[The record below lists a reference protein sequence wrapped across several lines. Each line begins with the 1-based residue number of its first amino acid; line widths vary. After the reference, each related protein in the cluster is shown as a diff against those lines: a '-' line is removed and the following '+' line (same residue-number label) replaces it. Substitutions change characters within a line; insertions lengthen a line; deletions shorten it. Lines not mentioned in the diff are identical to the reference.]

1 MKKKNIDAIIILVVL
16 LAAGTVNAQ
25 NIVPKKCYL
34 HLVGTINNEY
44 PIEMNLV
51 KINDTIYGDYSFV
64 APGKIPFG
72 KENTGK
78 GITVYG
84 KMSSGNTFSMK
95 ELATPSGSLIKGKFI
110 SSQSLSGTIE
120 SADGNKTLPFE
131 VTEKYP
137 EGSIAMNVYYRK
149 AVMPLVKKPRAPFA
163 AIQLGM
169 LLPGESANPLI
180 SDSLIHLMLVKYTG
194 KQVRITQ
201 PEKLLDGMRQVYFEN
216 YLFTNEGIYNE
227 TMASGLNW
235 QSLKF
240 LHILMNGSHILSFY
254 IDHYAFTGGAH
265 GLQTLQFT
273 VVNLWTGKEV
283 ELKNIFKENSEAQ
296 LSSILSDKIHE
307 MNHLPTTQSLKD
319 AGFYTDTVKPAE
331 NFYITREGIG
341 FYYNQYDIAPYASG
355 SIDVF
360 VPFRELKDLLVTGG
374 VIRELY
380 R

>member
-1 MKKKNIDAIIILVVL
+1 MKKHIETIILLVFVL
-16 LAAGTVNAQ
+16 GAGSGNAQ
-25 NIVPKKCYL
+25 NMVPKKCYL
-34 HLVGTINNEY
+34 HLIGTINKEY

-51 KINDTIYGDYSFV
+51 KINDTIYGDYSFIQ
-64 APGKIPFG
+64 PGKILSG
-72 KENTGK
+72 KENTGE
-78 GITVYG
+78 GIPVYG
-84 KMSSGNTFSMK
+84 KMSSGDAFTLK
-95 ELATPSGSLIKGKFI
+95 ELNATPGSLFKGKFAN
-110 SSQSLSGTIE
+110 SQTLSGTFE
-120 SADGNKTLPFE
+120 NSAVSKPFPFE

-137 EGSIAMNVYYRK
+137 EGSIAMNVYYQK
-149 AVMPLVKKPRAPFA
+149 AFTPLVKKPKSPVA

-180 SDSLIHLMLVKYTG
+180 SDSLIHLMLVKFTG

-201 PEKLLDGMRQVYFEN
+201 PEKLLDGMKQVYFEN
-216 YLFTNEGIYNE
+216 YLYTNEGIYKE
-227 TMASGLNW
+227 TMASSFNW

-240 LHILMNGSHILSFY
+240 LHILMNGLHVLSFY

-265 GLQTLQFT
+265 GLQTREYT

-283 ELKNIFKENSEAQ
+283 RLKDIFKENSETQ

-307 MNHLPTTQSLKD
+307 KNHLPTTQSLKD
-319 AGFYTDTVKPAE
+319 AGFFTDTIKPTD

-341 FYYNQYDIAPYASG
+341 FFYNQYDIAPYTSG

-360 VPFRELKDLLVTGG
+360 IPFNELKDLLVAGG
-374 VIRELY
+374 VTRELS